1 MKKFILITC
10 FLLAAI
16 VCSAQLRPPMQTD
29 TLIIKSVKYNYS
41 EILEENWPCREI
53 LKSTTH
59 FRFGEQTFRID
70 HVEKSLYDIIY
81 FYLGAESVEKSCL
94 TYNEQ
99 HDGSITIAYSG
110 YEFVCVLKTKADTH
124 QGSQSYKGEERTLS
138 TPNVRLSGRTVIGC
152 LPSPTYAGKASGKV
166 VVKIKI
172 SRDGTVV
179 GAQPEESGTNLTDK
193 EAWDAAKKAA
203 LKTQFNV
210 KDDAP
215 EFQYGTITY
224 IFNTT
229 H

>member
-70 HVEKSLYDIIY
+70 HVEKSFNDIIY

-94 TYNEQ
+94 TYNER

-124 QGSQSYKGEERTLS
+124 QGSQSYETRN
-138 TPNVRLSGRTVIGC
+138 TPNSRLSGRTVIGAI
-152 LPSPTYAGKASGKV
+152 PSPTYAVKEPGRV
-166 VVKIKI
+166 VVKIKVD
-172 SRDGTVV
+172 RHGTVV
-179 GAQPEESGTNLTDK
+179 DAQPGEAGTNMTDQK
-193 EAWDAAKKAA
+193 AWEAAKKAA
-203 LKTQFNV
+203 LKTQFNF
-210 KDDAP
+210 KADAP
-215 EFQYGTITY
+215 EFQYGAITY
-224 IFNTT
+224 TFNIT